1 MKFGIVKVYMKD
13 KNRNLKKKHLNNYV
27 PSCKH

>member
-13 KNRNLKKKHLNNYV
+13 KNRNLKKKTLKQLC
-27 PSCKH
+27 SKL